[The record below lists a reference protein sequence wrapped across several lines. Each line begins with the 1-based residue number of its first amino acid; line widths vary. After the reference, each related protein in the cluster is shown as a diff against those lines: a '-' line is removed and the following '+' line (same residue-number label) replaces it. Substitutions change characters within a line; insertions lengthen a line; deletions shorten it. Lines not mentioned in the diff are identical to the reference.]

1 MIELPTVPGG
11 FRTIVA
17 DPPWSF
23 ADKGTRLAP
32 EGAAKNGYRTQPD
45 AWILALPVARVAA
58 RRAHLYLWT
67 TDTHC
72 DLAFDCVRAWG
83 FEFKQFLKWDK
94 ETTRGLDFFG
104 GGHYFRHTFE
114 LLLFATRG
122 GLPVLRNDLRASI
135 REKVRGH
142 SRKPEALQDLAQV
155 ASPGPRLELFAQRP
169 RDGWVVWGSHTT
181 RHAGVER

>member
-1 MIELPTVPGG
+1 MSIELPRARGG
-11 FRTIVA
+11 FGCVVA

-23 ADKGTRLAP
+23 SDKGTRLAP
-32 EGAAKNGYRTQPD
+32 EGSTLGYRTQPD
-45 AWILALPVARVAA
+45 AWILSLPVARVAA
-58 RRAHLYLWT
+58 PRSHLYLWT

-83 FEFKQFLKWDK
+83 FTFKQFLKWDK
-94 ETTRGLDFFG
+94 ETTHGLDAFG

-122 GLPVLRNDLRASI
+122 GLPGRRADLRASI

-142 SRKPEALQDLAQV
+142 SRKPEALQDLAEQM
-155 ASPGPRLELFAQRP
+155 SPGPYLELFAQRP
-169 RDGWVVWGSHTT
+169 RDRWVVWGASSD
-181 RHAGVER
+181 RFAPAK